1 MWIRLWRV
9 GAATLLG
16 AVAGC
21 AGVPLE
27 SGQKHV
33 AELVRSQAGVTA
45 PFDRTNTDQTVHE
58 WLREPLPASTS
69 VQIAMLR
76 NPTLQA
82 QFARLGFSAADV
94 FEASRLSNPGLSLA
108 VLLPQGGA
116 LGDKLTAGAGL
127 SFSELLLRHVRTGI
141 AESEYRRTQ
150 ELVAASILDLAVDVQ
165 RAWFDC
171 VGATQK
177 AAVRRTIV
185 ESAQT
190 SAELA
195 ERYHQAG
202 NIDQLALQLQA
213 SAATEAQIAAQQAA
227 GEMAEARARLQT
239 LMGLTAEEASWSVPD
254 SLPEPPTTEVNVPSL
269 QTLARTQRLDLAA
282 ARSHV
287 SATDQQLS
295 ATHHYRYLGP
305 TDLGV
310 AGEREADGS
319 KRVGPSVSLALPVFN
334 QGQGAI
340 ARAEAESA
348 GARAAQQLVEAQIG
362 NEVQLQAD
370 RMRLA
375 RAQAASYRDGL
386 IPQREAVVARLQE
399 QVNFMLTDT
408 FNLLLAKQQ
417 EYAAYLGYIDAVQ
430 SYWSARTELMRA
442 VGTRLPDEATPSM
455 KNPQVQ
461 P

>member
-9 GAATLLG
+9 SAASLLSF
-16 AVAGC
+16 VAGC
-21 AGVPLE
+21 AGVPLQ
-27 SGQKHV
+27 SGQTRV
-33 AELVRSQAGVTA
+33 AELVQSQAGVTVSSERS
-45 PFDRTNTDQTVHE
+45 DTDQSVRG
-58 WLREPLPASTS
+58 WLREPWAVSTA

-76 NPTLQA
+76 NPTLQM
-82 QFARLGFSAADV
+82 QFARLGVGAADV

-108 VLLPQGGA
+108 VLLPLGGA
-116 LGDKLTAGAGL
+116 SGDKLTAGASL

-190 SAELA
+190 SADLA

-213 SAATEAQIAAQQAA
+213 SAASEAQIAAQQAA
-227 GEMAEARARLQT
+227 GDVTEARARLQA
-239 LMGLTAEEASWSVPD
+239 LLGLTAEEASWSVPD
-254 SLPEPPTTEVNVPSL
+254 SLPEPLTAELNVLKL

-287 SATDQQLS
+287 SATDQQLL

-348 GARAAQQLVEAQIG
+348 GARAAQQLVETQIG

-417 EYAAYLGYIDAVQ
+417 EYAAYVGYIDAVQ

-442 VGTRLPDEATPSM
+442 VGTRLPDEATPPM
-455 KNPQVQ
+455 KKPQVQ